1 MSRMQMWACCACVK
15 LLSSTALQ
23 YILMSLFAI
32 RWLGLWKRWST
43 KKCAAEWHEEKRGSE
58 VKWVN
63 VIFFFSSLVW
73 ITHREAWQLRDPPWS
88 GSIGEPGVCTCV
100 CVFWWSV
107 AGENC
112 CLEAEYVRNCR
123 PTESHGYLNKS
134 YSEAN
139 AMCTM
144 CSVTFDTPDYTHLT
158 LTQFSLC
165 FFSVFFVVV
174 FYESILIWYLKLLV
188 TPQRTK
194 WCSLTSHRWHVN
206 ILNQAC

>member
-1 MSRMQMWACCACVK
+1 MSCMPMWACCACVK

-43 KKCAAEWHEEKRGSE
+43 KKCAAVTWGETG
-58 VKWVN
+58 KWGKVGECD
-63 VIFFFSSLVW
+63 FFSLSRLDYTSW
-73 ITHREAWQLRDPPWS
+73 GLTAEGSTMSRKYRPAWGLY
-88 GSIGEPGVCTCV
+88 TCV

-144 CSVTFDTPDYTHLT
+144 CNVTFDTPDYTRLT
-158 LTQFSLC
+158 LTQIFLC
-165 FFSVFFVVV
+165 FCVFLRVNFNLIFKAFS
-174 FYESILIWYLKLLV
+174 Y
-188 TPQRTK
+188 TTK
-194 WCSLTSHRWHVN
+194 DQMMLSYKPSMTR
-206 ILNQAC
+206 

>member
-1 MSRMQMWACCACVK
+1 MQ
-15 LLSSTALQ
+15 Q
-23 YILMSLFAI
+23 
-32 RWLGLWKRWST
+32 
-43 KKCAAEWHEEKRGSE
+43 WHEEKRGSE

-63 VIFFFSSLVW
+63 VIFFLSRLDYTSWGL
-73 ITHREAWQLRDPPWS
+73 TAEGSTMMRKYRPAWGLYTC
-88 GSIGEPGVCTCV
+88 VCV

-144 CSVTFDTPDYTHLT
+144 CNVTFDTPDYTRLT
-158 LTQFSLC
+158 LTQIFLC
-165 FFSVFFVVV
+165 FCVCVC

-206 ILNQAC
+206 ILNQACSFTLAFTVFLFKLKINK